1 MDLAQTIA
9 LLLGVAWASGL
20 NLYAACLVL
29 GVLHG
34 TGYVDL
40 PPDLVILADPLVL
53 TVAAFMYCVEFVA
66 DKTPGVD
73 SAWDA
78 VHTFIRV
85 PAGAVLAVA
94 AIGDVHPA
102 LELAAFLVGGALA
115 GATHATKTGSRLLIN
130 TSPEPV
136 SNWAAS
142 VTEDVLVLTGLWASL
157 AHPYLFLAFLFA
169 FLVLA
174 AWLLP
179 RTWKRVA
186 GLARR
191 VRLWLAP
198 GSVPARDSPDAP

>member
-29 GVLHG
+29 GLLHG
-34 TGYVDL
+34 TGYVEL
-40 PPDLVILADPLVL
+40 PPDLQILADPLVL
-53 TVAAFMYCVEFVA
+53 TVAAFMYCVEFMA

-78 VHTFIRV
+78 VHTFVRV

-102 LELAAFLVGGALA
+102 LELVAFLVGGTLA
-115 GATHATKTGSRLLIN
+115 GATHATKAGGRLLIN

-142 VTEDVLVLTGLWASL
+142 LTEDILVIGGLWASL
-157 AHPYLFLAFLFA
+157 AHPHLFLGFLGAFLLF
-169 FLVLA
+169 A

-179 RTWKRVA
+179 FAWRHLRA
-186 GLARR
+186 IGGR
-191 VRLWLAP
+191 VRGGRGGVPAP
-198 GSVPARDSPDAP
+198 GGSPEAR